1 MVAEQLKLKVN
12 VDHREPARGLTL
24 LHIAAGSG
32 YVDSVQLLLSSGAQR
47 DLGDHQGQ
55 LPMHHGAG
63 SGSAQVIECLL
74 YDRRA
79 RATINRQDKD
89 GRTPLHHAAYSGV
102 QAVVDRLLEV
112 GADTDL
118 EDKEG
123 FLPLS
128 DVRDGHHLQ
137 RRMAYG
143 LRVQDDDSVAK
154 Y

>member
-1 MVAEQLKLKVN
+1 MITEQLKLNVN
-12 VDHREPARGLTL
+12 VDLREPTRGLTL

-47 DLGDHQGQ
+47 DLGDQQGR
-55 LPMHHGAG
+55 LAMHHGAG

-74 YDRRA
+74 ADRRA
-79 RATINRQDKD
+79 RATMNRQDKD

-102 QAVVDRLLEV
+102 QAVVDRLLEA

-123 FLPLS
+123 FFPLS
-128 DVRDGHHLQ
+128 DVRDGHHPQ
-137 RRMAYG
+137 RQMAYG
-143 LRVQDDDSVAK
+143 LRVQHDDTIAL